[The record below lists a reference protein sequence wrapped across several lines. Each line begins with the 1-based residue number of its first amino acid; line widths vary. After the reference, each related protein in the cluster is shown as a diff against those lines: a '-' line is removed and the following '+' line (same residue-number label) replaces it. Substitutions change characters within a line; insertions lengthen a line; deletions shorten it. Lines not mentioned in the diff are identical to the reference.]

1 MVGPVGG
8 FSGAYDTSSLEDE
21 NKRKQEEASKAQGQN
36 QSSGTE
42 SQQTTDTKNTSSEEI
57 NSSRNAT
64 AIDRNGYPALAT
76 QMPGNSGLSQKTEQ
90 PKTKGQSA
98 QATSLTL
105 FPQDTLVP
113 SRRLP
118 LLTEIS
124 SHESLKETQAQR
136 YQHMTRE
143 EQQDHTLELMS
154 NHLDAIDKSSLQYLN
169 NEKFIADLEAL
180 KKQQSQKQTVNP
192 FQDVLKPS
200 DRSINPLAMPLS
212 IDQKQQLSPEMASF
226 LQRNLGNPSKEA
238 ISQEIE
244 LRTQLREKLVDE
256 RTNLLTTQ
264 GNVGKL
270 AANGQADLIHLLFD
284 GQGKPLNAATIS
296 ARSWDSSFPAELKN
310 KYSQLDHFLKRD
322 LDFEQEF
329 KSVQETFLGLS
340 PEEQAVKMRDFI
352 GERILGQRDQ
362 LIALRE
368 QESGLDRFLNNSWR
382 QNLSSSSQDQSE
394 IMTIDQRII
403 SNIAK
408 ESLGDNLRSLY
419 GLHDKLTEA
428 LNTRQFGDASKVIES
443 AREDI
448 DQGFYI
454 RGRDDAET
462 TLVNRDISKT
472 PKEKQEAQ
480 EKITELEQEF
490 EKLSQTELERARQLI
505 FASEKETKATLDI
518 VRNSSNP
525 FGGNFW
531 RLMHNETDLMF
542 KGIEKNSDHAGRLIE
557 NIKEQKTNL
566 RQSQQSLAQTGL
578 NDKYQR
584 DLVTIIQAAKEGKIE
599 VGLQASKDLSQLG
612 QEYQD
617 LDQAYG
623 RTETGLRFTRNA
635 AIIAA
640 ATIATGGSAAYLS
653 STMGYGYGAAG
664 ITAFGI
670 GGSAGTVIGLASN
683 LAEGYSREQNG
694 FTNPYENVLSQTYQD
709 AKTSFITAAGT
720 ATGLSSTKALAETF
734 KWGRLASTLTG
745 SASSSV
751 LTTSMN
757 HGIGAGESYLQTGET
772 NFDGKE
778 YLKDLLWNTGSS
790 LAGSSI
796 GYKFNTWQSQ
806 GSQGLARQGFLH
818 SSEEAT
824 SIASDLLITQTRALT
839 EGKQMTAED
848 FLQTFQSSIIGRVNA
863 HYSGQVANRNLS
875 NPVAESIRDQKNE
888 IANTSLPE
896 GMDGTTK
903 VRVKPDG
910 SRSVEIKISNDTA
923 SRAASGDERAQKTI
937 IEETLGH
944 GRERPVDP
952 LVKQAD
958 GSLKPMSHEQYMAL
972 RARQELVQRSVAEG
986 IYAREQGQSVS
997 SAKQGLKATIQAI
1010 ETHIR
1015 QSNYAEAMK
1024 IAEENGIGN
1033 VYREQFAKDYE
1044 HNVNPNREHLEQTSF
1059 SSKAEDLEQ
1068 QRQDV
1073 LSQILGQINQVITN
1087 QRSRVRTSNEL
1098 TNRDL
1103 TDSIN
1108 QRIQDIKPSDIK
1120 TLIQKTEELGIDAN
1134 VARETLSQMS
1144 QFGNLRSL
1152 TNLVDQLGI
1161 FKDQGYRI
1169 ITDSKGSLGD
1179 VISYL
1184 GEKGNYKIGDNAS
1197 AGNIF
1202 PTTTRLSSLLKID
1215 PVQLASFDPPVT
1227 KIAIL
1232 LDAIVLDTIRSNPHI
1247 QQHLKTVQEQ
1257 GLEIK
1262 LIHPRGWNDGINPFT
1277 TDTNMQTRLNE
1288 ISTRA
1293 QALMETEGINSA
1305 EAISRALD
1313 QNVQAEITKLGL
1325 LENFLVV
1332 ENASKTNARP
1342 SNEELAEGLNGKM
1355 VSEEQIQRIVENI
1368 YKIEDQEA
1376 VREIIAR
1383 DLQIIS
1389 TREIAKITQMQHQ
1402 EILELAKSKGISPEN
1417 IYFSVLHRGKPKSD
1431 SIMMQIYQ
1439 QTNGI
1444 SSSQIINKA
1453 NQLPSDP
1460 NTMVVLV
1467 DDVSISGQ
1475 TQMQIHAQIRAGYNY
1490 QGEIVM
1496 APTIVTSQAI
1506 RNLMDPSQADTNI
1519 INEALL
1525 NFSGVPHY
1533 QEATRVLQSPDPKL
1547 HMIEGHRYTP
1557 LQQTSYFQG
1566 LSTSAQQRLLHLMQY
1581 SGRGHNGDS
1590 TSIIMPWMAPNNNN
1604 GLVQVFSRLITLS
1617 GNGVKTVTKQEARKR
1632 QEENL

>member
-1 MVGPVGG
+1 MVKPAGG
-8 FSGAYDTSSLEDE
+8 FSSAYDQSTIEEEKKRKRNESSLADGQTSSSETD
-21 NKRKQEEASKAQGQN
+21 SKKNIIKTNSAPDADNDVRNSKKINNDPSYNYEVNLPGTSGQ
-36 QSSGTE
+36 SL
-42 SQQTTDTKNTSSEEI
+42 QQTKTKVFDREYPSTRITLFKEQAFNSSLSKTKN
-57 NSSRNAT
+57 
-64 AIDRNGYPALAT
+64 
-76 QMPGNSGLSQKTEQ
+76 
-90 PKTKGQSA
+90 
-98 QATSLTL
+98 
-105 FPQDTLVP
+105 
-113 SRRLP
+113 
-118 LLTEIS
+118 
-124 SHESLKETQAQR
+124 
-136 YQHMTRE
+136 YQTMSRE

-154 NHLDAIDKSSLQYLN
+154 NHLDAIDKSSSEYLK
-169 NEKFIADLEAL
+169 NEKFIADLQAF
-180 KKQQSQKQTVNP
+180 KKNQTQKQNANP
-192 FQDVLKPS
+192 FQIVMGAS
-200 DRSINPLAMPLS
+200 DRSINPLAIPLP
-212 IDQKQQLSPEMASF
+212 IDPKQQLSPEMASF
-226 LQRNLGNPSKEA
+226 LQRNFGNPSKEA
-238 ISQEIE
+238 ISQEIG
-244 LRTQLREKLVDE
+244 LRTQLREKLIDE

-264 GNVGKL
+264 GHIGKL

-284 GQGKPLNAATIS
+284 EQGKPLNTADIS
-296 ARSWDSSFPAELKN
+296 ARSWDSSFPADLKN
-310 KYSQLDHFLKRD
+310 KYSQLDDFLKRD
-322 LDFEQEF
+322 LDFEHEF
-329 KSVQETFLGLS
+329 KSVQESFLGLS

-454 RGRDDAET
+454 RGQDDAET

-480 EKITELEQEF
+480 EKIKELEKEF

-505 FASEKETKATLDI
+505 FASEKETKATLDM

-531 RLMHNETDLMF
+531 RLMHNETDLML

-584 DLVTIIQAAKEGKIE
+584 DLVTIIQAAKEGKTE
-599 VGLQASKDLSQLG
+599 AGLQASKDFSQLG

-635 AIIAA
+635 AIIAV

-670 GGSAGTVIGLASN
+670 GGSTGTVIGLASN

-709 AKTSFITAAGT
+709 AQNSFVSAAGI
-720 ATGLSSTKALAETF
+720 ATGMSSTKALAETF
-734 KWGRLASTLTG
+734 KWSRLASTLTG

-757 HGIGAGESYLQTGET
+757 HGISAGESYLQTGKT
-772 NFDGKE
+772 NFDGKK

-806 GSQGLARQGFLH
+806 GSQGLARQAFLH

-848 FLQTFQSSIIGRVNA
+848 FLQTFQSSIIGRFNA
-863 HYSGQVANRNLS
+863 HYSGRVANRNLS
-875 NPVAESIRDQKNE
+875 NPVAERIRDQKFD

-896 GMDGTTK
+896 GIDGRTK
-903 VRVKPDG
+903 VRVEPDG
-910 SRSVEIKISNDTA
+910 SRSVEIKISNETA
-923 SRAASGDERAQKTI
+923 SRAASGDECAQKKI

-958 GSLKPMSHEQYMAL
+958 GSLKPMNQEQYMAL
-972 RARQELVQRSVAEG
+972 RARQELVQRSVAE
-986 IYAREQGQSVS
+986 
-997 SAKQGLKATIQAI
+997 ATIQAI

-1024 IAEENGIGN
+1024 IAEENGIGK

-1068 QRQDV
+1068 QRHEPIILNNGQTITVDNSIIHPPESRPKV
-1073 LSQILGQINQVITN
+1073 SDEPARYDTGIKIKLDSNKQIQ
-1087 QRSRVRTSNEL
+1087 E
-1098 TNRDL
+1098 
-1103 TDSIN
+1103 
-1108 QRIQDIKPSDIK
+1108 KPL
-1120 TLIQKTEELGIDAN
+1120 LIDDQTALVYGE
-1134 VARETLSQMS
+1134 ARQHHT
-1144 QFGNLRSL
+1144 
-1152 TNLVDQLGI
+1152 
-1161 FKDQGYRI
+1161 
-1169 ITDSKGSLGD
+1169 
-1179 VISYL
+1179 
-1184 GEKGNYKIGDNAS
+1184 
-1197 AGNIF
+1197 
-1202 PTTTRLSSLLKID
+1202 KID
-1215 PVQLASFDPPVT
+1215 T
-1227 KIAIL
+1227 
-1232 LDAIVLDTIRSNPHI
+1232 
-1247 QQHLKTVQEQ
+1247 
-1257 GLEIK
+1257 
-1262 LIHPRGWNDGINPFT
+1262 
-1277 TDTNMQTRLNE
+1277 
-1288 ISTRA
+1288 
-1293 QALMETEGINSA
+1293 
-1305 EAISRALD
+1305 
-1313 QNVQAEITKLGL
+1313 
-1325 LENFLVV
+1325 
-1332 ENASKTNARP
+1332 
-1342 SNEELAEGLNGKM
+1342 
-1355 VSEEQIQRIVENI
+1355 
-1368 YKIEDQEA
+1368 
-1376 VREIIAR
+1376 
-1383 DLQIIS
+1383 
-1389 TREIAKITQMQHQ
+1389 
-1402 EILELAKSKGISPEN
+1402 
-1417 IYFSVLHRGKPKSD
+1417 
-1431 SIMMQIYQ
+1431 
-1439 QTNGI
+1439 
-1444 SSSQIINKA
+1444 
-1453 NQLPSDP
+1453 
-1460 NTMVVLV
+1460 
-1467 DDVSISGQ
+1467 
-1475 TQMQIHAQIRAGYNY
+1475 
-1490 QGEIVM
+1490 
-1496 APTIVTSQAI
+1496 
-1506 RNLMDPSQADTNI
+1506 
-1519 INEALL
+1519 EALL
-1525 NFSGVPHY
+1525 KHLDGLFRLKGSNLVISEGQKNGPRASSHGLNHLREIHASPITNINDLISSDGETVQSATQFPHVLNNNQMKQLIENSLSNIESITIAGNGAVNISAKLTGTDHLAPNINKVRITY
-1533 QEATRVLQSPDPKL
+1533 CPVQGLKTFTPQGSKAPVVTLATRGEDGKPRVGKQNKVIEPRGDDLKPENHDKLMIVYTNGNRQLLLNYPGITELPK
-1547 HMIEGHRYTP
+1547 
-1557 LQQTSYFQG
+1557 QG
-1566 LSTSAQQRLLHLMQY
+1566 
-1581 SGRGHNGDS
+1581 
-1590 TSIIMPWMAPNNNN
+1590 
-1604 GLVQVFSRLITLS
+1604 
-1617 GNGVKTVTKQEARKR
+1617 E
-1632 QEENL
+1632 